1 MSLNIKKANK
11 GTGTKKAGPVPQDG
25 VQLAVIVQV
34 VDLGVQP
41 GGEWKG
47 QVKPPSRQVRMTYEL
62 PHDTHEFDGEE
73 KPLLISETFS
83 FSGSEL
89 STCYKRINAID
100 PGLKLTG
107 GDYSKLVGQAVQV
120 QITHRQGKGKYE
132 GRVFANVSA
141 VSQLMRGMKGPDET
155 YNPQYFYSPDS
166 HDEEIWSSMPDFLKE
181 IIESRLD
188 KQERTVSAPKPAPK
202 ATPQPEVDD
211 AAPFDTDVSTAA
223 DADEEW

>member
-1 MSLNIKKANK
+1 MSLNITKAKKSSGA
-11 GTGTKKAGPVPQDG
+11 KKAGPVPQEG

-34 VDLGVQP
+34 VDLGIQP
-41 GGEWKG
+41 GGEYKG
-47 QVKPPSRQVRMTYEL
+47 QAKPPSRQIRLTYEL

-100 PGLKLTG
+100 PGLKTTG
-107 GDYSKLVGQAVQV
+107 GEFSKLVGQAVQV
-120 QITHRQGKGKYE
+120 QITHRQGRGKYE
-132 GRVFANVSA
+132 GRTFANVSA

-155 YNPQYFYSPDS
+155 YNPQYFYSPDD
-166 HDEEIWSSMPDFLKE
+166 HDENVWSQMPDFLKD

-188 KQERTVSAPKPAPK
+188 KQERTVAAPKPAPK
-202 ATPQPEVDD
+202 ATPQGADDD
-211 AAPFDTDVSTAA
+211 AAPFDTDANTAD

>member
-1 MSLNIKKANK
+1 MSLNINKAKK

-34 VDLGVQP
+34 VDLGIQP
-41 GGEWKG
+41 GGEYKG
-47 QVKPPSRQVRMTYEL
+47 QAKPPSRQIRMTYEL
-62 PHDTHEFDGEE
+62 PHDTHEFDGEQ

-100 PGLKLTG
+100 PGLKTTNG
-107 GDYSKLVGQAVQV
+107 EFANLVGKAVQV
-120 QITHRQGKGKYE
+120 QIVHRQGKGKYE
-132 GRVFANVSA
+132 GRVFANVAS
-141 VSQLMRGMKGPDET
+141 VSQLMRGMQGPDET

-166 HDEEIWSSMPDFLKE
+166 HDEEVWSQMPDFLKE

-188 KQERTVSAPKPAPK
+188 KQERTVSAPKAASN
-202 ATPQPEVDD
+202 ATPQGTADD